1 MKREGIDMLDA
12 LLGNPLNFF
21 TGTKYTNTQS
31 TDAEYFEYELL
42 NDVRKTYGTVINNLI
57 KTQGRTT
64 IKTNWDL
71 DWQVRQIVIDQNGIA
86 YKIQEVVKMPL
97 EVNPQSNYLLNNPN
111 TDFVLSLVKI
121 SNPMEKR

>member
-1 MKREGIDMLDA
+1 MLDA

-31 TDAEYFEYELL
+31 TDGEYFEYELL

-71 DWQVRQIVIDQNGIA
+71 DWQVRQIVIDQDGIA
-86 YKIQEVVKMPL
+86 YKIQEVVTMPL